1 MLTSHC
7 ESRSRCANVA
17 DLTAPLRHPQAQK
30 AALARQAAARDAAAA
45 SKPKPVDPAIAAAA
59 RQAAAAEQLAKKEA
73 AAAEAKA
80 KQEAQAAQNK
90 ASSYAEKQCRF
101 RWPAGR
107 RGPSVCVGRG
117 WPKVAWDSLWHDLEL
132 EEASKAL
139 AGL

>member
-45 SKPKPVDPAIAAAA
+45 NKPKPVDPAIAAAA
-59 RQAAAAEQLAKKEA
+59 RQA

-101 RWPAGR
+101 RWPAG
-107 RGPSVCVGRG
+107 
-117 WPKVAWDSLWHDLEL
+117 AAQ
-132 EEASKAL
+132 ASAL
-139 AGL
+139 AEAGRR